1 MEVTISLAD
10 IDTWD
15 VGVSVGTD
23 FKFDLDRTHLNLG
36 ILANHLCPIR
46 KAGKPL
52 KENVTGT
59 LTAFSK
65 AIGID
70 RSWLSNASSNAKF
83 FDGVYDLIPPQAS
96 INQLSKA
103 RRLSGWTPKANRGP
117 FKYEM
122 KIAMAYLEGQVDE
135 APKEDPTAISY
146 VRGARGKLAKALEHD
161 TPLGADEVTIVE
173 SAKDGLDEV
182 DSHYETEDDDE

>member
-15 VGVSVGTD
+15 TGVSVGTD

-36 ILANHLCPIR
+36 ILVNHLCPIR

-52 KENVTGT
+52 KENKAQTVTA
-59 LTAFSK
+59 LAK
-65 AIGID
+65 AISID
-70 RSWLSNASSNAKF
+70 RVWLSNAASNARF
-83 FDGVYDLIPPQAS
+83 FDGVYDKIPPQAS
-96 INQLSKA
+96 IQDLNKG
-103 RRLSGWTPKANRGP
+103 RRLSGWSPGADRDP

-135 APKEDPTAISY
+135 QPKEDPTAISY
-146 VRGARGKLAKALEHD
+146 VRGARGKLAKALEHE
-161 TPLGADEVTIVE
+161 TPLEAHEVTIVE
-173 SAKDGLDEV
+173 KAKDGLDEV
-182 DSHYETEDDDE
+182 DSHYETEEDDE

>member
-1 MEVTISLAD
+1 MDVTIDIGD

-36 ILANHLCPIR
+36 ILVNHLCPIR
-46 KAGKPL
+46 MAGKPL

-59 LTAFSK
+59 LTALAK
-65 AIGID
+65 AISIH
-70 RSWLSNASSNAKF
+70 RVWLSNAASNARF
-83 FDGVYDLIPPQAS
+83 FEDKYEDIPPQAS
-96 INQLSKA
+96 INDLSKA
-103 RRLSGWTPKANRGP
+103 RRLSGWTPKTNRGP

-135 APKEDPTAISY
+135 QPNEDPTALSY
-146 VRGARGKLAKALEHD
+146 VRGARGKLAKALEHT
-161 TPLGADEVTIVE
+161 TPLEADEVTIIE

-182 DSHYETEDDDE
+182 DSHYEEDDDE